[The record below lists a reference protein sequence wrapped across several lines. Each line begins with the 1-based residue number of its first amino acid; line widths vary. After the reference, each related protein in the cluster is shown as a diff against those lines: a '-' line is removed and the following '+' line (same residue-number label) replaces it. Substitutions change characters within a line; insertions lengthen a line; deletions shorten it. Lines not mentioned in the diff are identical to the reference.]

1 MDLKITRLRRE
12 FRKLQRV
19 EPTTAKRLLV
29 LIEVAKGR
37 PLSRIVLDARV
48 SERTVRR
55 WRRRYEQGGIA
66 ALRRGHGGGRKA
78 RTIRGLT
85 AQRIRE
91 YRLRYGWGAETIA
104 AHLAGE
110 FATVI
115 GRSRI
120 ERFLKRAGLPRK
132 RRRPDKSR
140 HTRVV
145 VVHEPGA
152 HTQVDVKYVERA
164 VLGGERAYTYTFVDH
179 ASRWRYR
186 RAYDSFGPSET
197 RDFMERVLAVVPFT
211 ITRLQTDNGVEF
223 TYRYLTNADEPREHT
238 LDRFCREH
246 GIRHVLIPP
255 GVKELQGLVERSHR
269 IDDDELYHRIR
280 PRDLAALNREI
291 DRHNEWSNRAR
302 RRRPLGWLTAEEWL
316 SRHAAITTVAP
327 DDDNAINP
335 VPEAA

>member
-12 FRKLQRV
+12 FRKLRRV
-19 EPTTAKRLLV
+19 EPELAKRLQV

-37 PLSRIVLDARV
+37 SLSRLILDAQV

-55 WRRRYEQGGIA
+55 WRRRYEQSGVST
-66 ALRRGHGGGRKA
+66 LRRGHGGGRKA
-78 RTIRGLT
+78 RPIRGIT
-85 AQRIRE
+85 AHRIRE
-91 YRLRYGWGAETIA
+91 YRLRYGWGAETISV
-104 AHLAGE
+104 HLAGE
-110 FATVI
+110 YGTVI

-120 ERFLKRAGLPRK
+120 ERFLKRAKLPRK

-152 HTQVDVKYVERA
+152 HTQMDVKYVPKE
-164 VLGGERAYTYTFVDH
+164 VLGGQRVYTYTLVDH

-186 RAYDSFGPSET
+186 RAYDSYGPCET
-197 RDFMERVLAVVPFT
+197 RDFLERVLRVAPFA
-211 ITRLQTDNGVEF
+211 IRRLQTDNGIEF
-223 TYRYLTNADEPREHT
+223 TNRYLTNADEPREHA
-238 LDRFCREH
+238 LDRLCREQ

-280 PRDLAALNREI
+280 PRDLAGLNREI
-291 DRHNEWSNRAR
+291 ERHNDWSNAVR
-302 RRRPLGWLTAEEWL
+302 RRRPLAWLSANEWL
-316 SRHAAITTVAP
+316 ARHAAITIRDQS
-327 DDDNAINP
+327 DDKHSTP